1 MIGSIIIGFIVG
13 LVARFLRPG
22 RDPMGFIVTTLL
34 GIGGALLA
42 SFLGRALGWYQ
53 PGEPAGFIFSVVGAL
68 IILAIYHRV
77 ASRNA
82 LP

>member
-1 MIGSIIIGFIVG
+1 MIATIVIGFVIG

-22 RDPMGFIVTTLL
+22 RDPMGFILTTLL
-34 GIGGALLA
+34 GIGGAVLA
-42 SFLGRALGWYQ
+42 SFAGRQIGMYQ

-68 IILAIYHRV
+68 VILAIYHV
-77 ASRNA
+77 MAKKND